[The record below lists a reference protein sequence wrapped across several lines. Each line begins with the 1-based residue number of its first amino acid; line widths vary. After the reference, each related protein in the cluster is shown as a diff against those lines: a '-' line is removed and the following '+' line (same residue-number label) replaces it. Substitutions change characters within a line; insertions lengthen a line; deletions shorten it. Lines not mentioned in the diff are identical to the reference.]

1 MPTQKPDNKIIRIA
15 ESTVNLPSTGKVN
28 KQVPS
33 FDLRTVGYDKNKRI
47 FAEELNYTLDNIG
60 QWCQWFENRTDEL
73 QVRTEELQEELET
86 RTAQLEAQIEKERV
100 SIGEL
105 IEITGDSTNPSI
117 LKGYGTWEYF
127 GEGLTTIGVG
137 THTDDRSEEL
147 TFTDGQTLGEYKH
160 VQTESEIGTHGH
172 GGTTDENSHAH
183 GYART
188 SSFSA
193 EQSGSGSS
201 LPYTNTIPADG
212 TSALGPTGGFE
223 GPAVSLSITNTWAA
237 SAETPHSHT
246 ITASDTGGSDPMNN
260 IQPSVAVYRWK
271 RTS

>member
-1 MPTQKPDNKIIRIA
+1 MPTQKPDNEIIRIA

-33 FDLRTVGYDKNKRI
+33 YDLRTVGYDKNKRI

-60 QWCQWFENRTDEL
+60 QWCQWFENRVDEL
-73 QVRTEELQEELET
+73 QTTAEGLQTELDQAKIDFQEELD
-86 RTAQLEAQIEKERV
+86 RTESDLLDQIEKERV

-127 GEGLTTIGVG
+127 GEGLTTVGVG
-137 THTDDRSEEL
+137 THTDDRGEEI
-147 TFTDGQTLGEYKH
+147 TFTEGTVFGEYKH
-160 VQTESEIGTHGH
+160 VQSV
-172 GGTTDENSHAH
+172 DEVATHAH
-183 GYART
+183 GT
-188 SSFSA
+188 VVSS
-193 EQSGSGSS
+193 
-201 LPYTNTIPADG
+201 D
-212 TSALGPTGGFE
+212 
-223 GPAVSLSITNTWAA
+223 
-237 SAETPHSHT
+237 SHT
-246 ITASDTGGSDPMNN
+246 HDVTTNSDSNTVGGGISASRDTDTDQIASGKLSTHQHRHTVTVENTGNSSPMNN

>member
-1 MPTQKPDNKIIRIA
+1 MPTQKPDNEIIRIA

-33 FDLRTVGYDKNKRI
+33 YGLRTVGYDKNYRI

-60 QWCQWFENRTDEL
+60 QWCQYFEDRVDEL
-73 QVRTEELQEELET
+73 Q
-86 RTAQLEAQIEKERV
+86 AQIEKERV

-147 TFTDGQTLGEYKH
+147 IFTDGQILGEYKH
-160 VQTESEIGTHGH
+160 EQTVSEMAQHKHNVTVVVENDTHSHDMRGYSVEGTNTGNQGGTGAFVITSQGTEEDTHNHNATATESE
-172 GGTTDENSHAH
+172 E
-183 GYART
+183 
-188 SSFSA
+188 
-193 EQSGSGSS
+193 GSGD
-201 LPYTNTIPADG
+201 A
-212 TSALGPTGGFE
+212 
-223 GPAVSLSITNTWAA
+223 
-237 SAETPHSHT
+237 
-246 ITASDTGGSDPMNN
+246 MNN